1 MKYVV
6 ITTDEF
12 EKRLEDLTKKDKP
25 LLKRIVKAII
35 KLEENPY
42 AGKPLSYGLSGYRSL
57 HVGKYRVIYEVD
69 ENSKEVILRTIGHRK
84 HIYS

>member
-1 MKYVV
+1 MEVMVMKYVV

-42 AGKPLSYGLSGYRSL
+42 AGKPCLMVYQ
-57 HVGKYRVIYEVD
+57 VIEVCTL
-69 ENSKEVILRTIGHRK
+69 ENIG
-84 HIYS
+84 